1 MDNYIVRC
9 EEAYK
14 NVMLCSVSNCCE
26 KFISAVST
34 LEQSD
39 MKECYEHIDALAFYV
54 WKAKNNW
61 KEKLH
66 LYRIFVP
73 LCKILSIEPAAI

>member
-1 MDNYIVRC
+1 
-9 EEAYK
+9 
-14 NVMLCSVSNCCE
+14 
-26 KFISAVST
+26 
-34 LEQSD
+34 

-66 LYRIFVP
+66 LRRIFVP